1 MLSHQR
7 LFSRLVLNQVPLL
20 SRMNS
25 SSSAK
30 TETKVTKAVIDPMK
44 TRDYFGVHKLF
55 TIKDLFEARVHLGH
69 TSG

>member
-1 MLSHQR
+1 M
-7 LFSRLVLNQVPLL
+7 PLL

-25 SSSAK
+25 SSSTK